1 MFPKNTN
8 TFAVIRFYYGITTY
22 MSTLCFIIGFTV
34 FSVLTML
41 IETRH
46 EFFVTN
52 FFDNREISSVEISSE
67 IK

>member
-8 TFAVIRFYYGITTY
+8 TFAVIRFYYRITTY

-34 FSVLTML
+34 FSVLTVL

-52 FFDNREISSVEISSE
+52 FFGNREISSVEISSE